1 MTTSER
7 IRHWEL
13 PRVVNWSGRTLPF
26 LFLLLAVALTRSAVR
41 LSGMDLSFGMT
52 SAFLAT
58 WLAALI
64 LAISACKPVVARV
77 WREGW
82 FQFLRLRLNRL
93 EMPKNPSVVE
103 MGVGPY
109 ADTAIVPFSKPPA
122 AIAPHVE
129 NWAQLVESFWSR
141 KVLVGWHNQLLLYAA
156 PEERGAYF
164 IPLYLFKGNFV
175 LVSTELITNAHVP
188 IEETSDIEENEFLL
202 TRIARNHWRRVLD
215 AAPIWKYAS
224 GADLKWILRETLLEA
239 GFSGTEIDPRL
250 KPWQQLGTEID
261 PLQTADVVSVGA
273 DEAFSLIQRGSHV
286 LLSSSKDFS
295 HASVD
300 GIVLHPDLPDEW
312 LKAIYEAAKLWLRM
326 ISLLRR
332 DAQDYLDE
340 IGGWSGALVRRYRD
354 YVAGP
359 GRLVVPS
366 EEIGIACALLSCID
380 PAPAQSR
387 GWNEW
392 LVRAGE
398 SIVTL
403 SKSSGGVKIQYRV
416 HSVKECEILSL
427 NIRPIL
433 AVDSTDQQ

>member
-1 MTTSER
+1 
-7 IRHWEL
+7 
-13 PRVVNWSGRTLPF
+13 
-26 LFLLLAVALTRSAVR
+26 
-41 LSGMDLSFGMT
+41 
-52 SAFLAT
+52 
-58 WLAALI
+58 
-64 LAISACKPVVARV
+64 
-77 WREGW
+77 
-82 FQFLRLRLNRL
+82 
-93 EMPKNPSVVE
+93 MPKNPSVVE